1 MAKVFF
7 HAGIFTGLLWLAA
20 ACGDGNGG
28 EADTAAEDGPAEP
41 DRVDAADDAAGEEEA
56 ETVEDAP
63 LDGTPDGDDAAEG
76 SDVWEEDVTGSG
88 DTQPYGPCDST
99 VQCQPGT
106 TCETYREDPLYG
118 QCTRRCTSE
127 VDCPAAPVES
137 SVGCSSEHGTCFIL
151 CGIHEGECPE
161 WLECVAYEL
170 CMEPVSTVA
179 DKGPGE
185 LCSDEAECMGEAECV
200 ALGDSPAYCAPLCTL
215 DEDCAEAAPG
225 SAGMC
230 QDAGLFAFCMFQ
242 CRPFAAA
249 ECPGDLICAF
259 GLCLTEVS

>member
-1 MAKVFF
+1 MIKALLHAAVFPC
-7 HAGIFTGLLWLAA
+7 LLWLAA
-20 ACGDGNGG
+20 ACGNGNGG
-28 EADTAAEDGPAEP
+28 EADTATEDAPVEP
-41 DRVDAADDAAGEEEA
+41 DRVDIPADPEVEETVDTAGDEEA
-56 ETVEDAP
+56 HGDAP
-63 LDGTPDGDDAAEG
+63 DAAE
-76 SDVWEEDVTGSG
+76 DVTEEDVTGSG
-88 DTQPYGPCDST
+88 DTQAYGACDST
-99 VQCQPGT
+99 EQCQPGY

-118 QCTRRCTSE
+118 QCTRRCVSE
-127 VDCPAAPVES
+127 TDCPPAPAES
-137 SVGCSSEHGTCFIL
+137 SVGCSSEHGTCFVL

-185 LCSDEAECMGEAECV
+185 LCSDEAECMGDAECV
-200 ALGDSPAYCAPLCTL
+200 ALGDSPAYCAPLCTI
-215 DEDCAEAAPG
+215 DEDCAEAAAG

-249 ECPGDLICAF
+249 ECPGDLLCVF